1 MLKVNKKDVNLAK
14 SRLLIIETSASW
26 SAVYLLRIWVVCEN
40 DGSDNLS
47 FSHLGN
53 SLPVLFG
60 GKGIQSSYC
69 KYLSLVTQNNNALC
83 CTRKNL
89 EENFIRA
96 FIVLQILALWEN

>member
-1 MLKVNKKDVNLAK
+1 MWAKKEQIVFELLKYELPGRPFTCVFVKMKDQI
-14 SRLLIIETSASW
+14 SR
-26 SAVYLLRIWVVCEN
+26 
-40 DGSDNLS
+40 
-47 FSHLGN
+47 FGN
-53 SLPVLFG
+53 SLPALFG

-69 KYLSLVTQNNNALC
+69 KYLSLVTQNNNALS